1 MAWGILRGTSTPP
14 NVMYLLA
21 KEGNTGI
28 HAVTQHTTACCSIQ
42 VVDMIFV
49 KGLLHNLPY
58 PSEWYNRNIAGH
70 NTPYFIT
77 NIVLTSWYSHRSYEN
92 TLRYYLSTITTHNKY
107 KELNNLFR

>member
-1 MAWGILRGTSTPP
+1 MDIWKTMCGTLWYS
-14 NVMYLLA
+14 LA
-21 KEGNTGI
+21 PDIPAAG
-28 HAVTQHTTACCSIQ
+28 AVTQHTTACCSIQ

-49 KGLLHNLPY
+49 KGLLHKLPY

-77 NIVLTSWYSHRSYEN
+77 NIALTSWYSHRSYEN

>member
-1 MAWGILRGTSTPP
+1 MMATGTPP
-14 NVMYLLA
+14 LHTA
-21 KEGNTGI
+21 D
-28 HAVTQHTTACCSIQ
+28 AVTQHTTACCSIQ
-42 VVDMIFV
+42 VIDMIFV

-92 TLRYYLSTITTHNKY
+92 TLRYYLSTITTHNQI
-107 KELNNLFR
+107 